1 MTQVIHSLTDWHSLQ
16 SSWQAQSQRIAL
28 VPTMGNLHEGHFS
41 LVKLAQQQADKV
53 VVSIFVNP
61 LQFGPHEDFD
71 RYPRTLV
78 ADVKALTALG
88 VDVVFAPEV
97 REVYPEKAHNQASM
111 DGFSVVPPS
120 FLTDTLCGLTRPGH
134 FTGVATV
141 VLKLFNIIRPQV
153 AVFGEK
159 DYQQLTI
166 IKAMVKA
173 LNIPLQLLSAPTS
186 RADDG
191 LALSSR
197 NQYLTPAQ
205 RALAPVIY
213 EALQQIKKGLRA
225 GSFSDKLIEQTT
237 EQLIDKGF
245 DAVDYVAIRH
255 PHSLQTLAQLG
266 NEGAVVL
273 VAAMLGST
281 RLIDNL
287 VVSC

>member
-134 FTGVATV
+134 FNGVATI
-141 VLKLFNIIRPQV
+141 VLKLFNMIQPQV

-159 DYQQLTI
+159 DYQQLAI
-166 IKAMVKA
+166 LKAMVKA
-173 LNIPLQLLSAPTS
+173 LNLPITVVSAPTA
-186 RADDG
+186 RAADG

-197 NQYLTPAQ
+197 NQYLTATQRTQAPA
-205 RALAPVIY
+205 IY
-213 EALQQIKKGLRA
+213 AALQAIAQGLKQGQWSA
-225 GSFSDKLIEQTT
+225 DLSAQAEQ
-237 EQLIDKGF
+237 QLMQQGF

-255 PHSLQTLAQLG
+255 PYSLHALTQLG
-266 NEGAVVL
+266 HDGAVIL
-273 VAAMLGST
+273 IAARLGQT

-287 VVSC
+287 HVTD